1 MGIIMRILMTGGG
14 TAGHVN
20 PAIAI
25 ADTIKAKYPDAHIA
39 FAASTERSDKAR
51 ELLSRTDYK
60 EFYSIDIC
68 GMRSP
73 IFHPGNVRTALLMAK
88 SQGQAKKLIREFA
101 PDIIIGTGGYASWP
115 LLSAGARMGIP
126 TLVHESNALAGK
138 ALMQV
143 RGRVDRILVN
153 FPEAAECFGCPE
165 KTRVVGN
172 PLLHGFCAYDAHKAK
187 RAIGAE
193 GNFKHVVLAVG
204 GSRGAMMVNRY
215 VFDMIKSMA
224 KEHPEVLFV
233 TATGKDYY
241 SEYSEKY
248 RAEGLDTLPNVR
260 VSEYIYDMPVQMA
273 AADIVISRAGAMTLS
288 ELALMRKTAVLIPS
302 PNVANDHQYK
312 NAKALGDAGAAVYAR
327 ESEFANGGLQ
337 MRIEELLCDAQKR
350 VDMRTKIADFAREDA
365 NALVLAEIENLLS
378 RKETRA

>member
-1 MGIIMRILMTGGG
+1 MKILMTGGG

-20 PAIAI
+20 PASAI
-25 ADTIKAKYPDAHIA
+25 ADSIKAKYPDAQIA
-39 FAASTERSDKAR
+39 FAASTEKSDKAK

-73 IFHPGNVRTALLMAK
+73 VFHPGNLRTAALMAK
-88 SQGQAKKLIREFA
+88 SQGQAKKLIKEFA
-101 PDIIIGTGGYASWP
+101 PDLIIGTGGYASWP
-115 LLSAGARMGIP
+115 LLAAGARMGVP
-126 TLVHESNALAGK
+126 TLVHESNALPGK

-143 RGRVDRILVN
+143 RGKVDRILTN
-153 FPEAAECFGCPE
+153 FPEAAEKFGQPE

-172 PLLHGFCAYDAHKAK
+172 PLLHGFTACDSHAAR
-187 RAIGAE
+187 RALGIE
-193 GNFKHVVLAVG
+193 GRYRCMVLAVG

-215 VFDMIKSMA
+215 VFEMIGSMA
-224 KEHPEVLFV
+224 KAHPDVLFV

-241 SEYSEKY
+241 AEYKEKY
-248 RAEGLDTLPNVR
+248 AQAGLDKLPNVR

-273 AADIVISRAGAMTLS
+273 AADVVISRAGAMTVS
-288 ELALMRKTAVLIPS
+288 ELALMRKAAILIPS

-312 NAKALGDAGAAVYAR
+312 NAKALGDAGAAIYAR

-337 MRIEELLCDAQKR
+337 SR
-350 VDMRTKIADFAREDA
+350 VEAVMHDQAALTALRDNIGKLASPDA
-365 NALVLAEIENLLS
+365 NGQILEEIEKLLAG
-378 RKETRA
+378 KERRA

>member
-1 MGIIMRILMTGGG
+1 MRVLMTGGG

-25 ADTIKAKYPDAHIA
+25 ADTIQAKYPDVHIA
-39 FAASTERSDKAR
+39 FAASTERSDKAK
-51 ELLSRTDYK
+51 ELLARTDYS

-68 GMRSP
+68 GLRSP
-73 IFHPGNVRTALLMAK
+73 IFHPGNVRTAYLMVK
-88 SQGQAKKLIREFA
+88 SQGQAKKLIADFK

-143 RGRVDRILVN
+143 RGKVDRILVN
-153 FPEAAECFGCPE
+153 FPEAAQCFGCPE

-172 PLLHGFCAYDAHKAK
+172 PLLHGFAAYDERKAK
-187 RAIGAE
+187 QAIGAE
-193 GNFKHVVLAVG
+193 GNFSHVVLAVG

-215 VFDMIKSMA
+215 VFDMISVMA
-224 KEHPEVLFV
+224 KNHPDVLFV

-241 SEYSEKY
+241 AEYSEKY

-288 ELALMRKTAVLIPS
+288 ELALMRKAAILIPS

-327 ESEFANGGLQ
+327 ESEFAGGGLQ
-337 MRIEELLCDAQKR
+337 MRVEMLLGDAKR
-350 VDMRTKIADFAREDA
+350 RSDMRAKISGFARADA
-365 NALVLAEIENLLS
+365 NDLVLREVEKLLS
-378 RKETRA
+378 RKEGRA

>member
-1 MGIIMRILMTGGG
+1 MRVLMTGGG

-39 FAASTERSDKAR
+39 FAASTERSDKAK
-51 ELLSRTDYK
+51 ELLARTDYK

-73 IFHPGNVRTALLMAK
+73 IFHPGNVRTAYLMAK

-153 FPEAAECFGCPE
+153 FPEAAACFGCPE

-172 PLLHGFCAYDAHKAK
+172 PLLHGFTACDARKA
-187 RAIGAE
+187 RQAIGAE
-193 GNFKHVVLAVG
+193 PHFKHVVLAVG
-204 GSRGAMMVNRY
+204 GSRGAKMVNEY
-215 VFDMIKSMA
+215 VFDMIESMA
-224 KEHPEVLFV
+224 KNHPEVLFV
-233 TATGKDYY
+233 SATGKDYFA
-241 SEYSEKY
+241 EYNQKY
-248 RAEGLDTLPNVR
+248 RAAGLDTLPNVR

-273 AADIVISRAGAMTLS
+273 AADVVIARAGAMTLS
-288 ELALMRKTAVLIPS
+288 ELALMRKATILIPS

-327 ESEFANGGLQ
+327 ESEFAGGGLQ
-337 MRIEELLCDAQKR
+337 MRVEMLLCDAQR
-350 VDMRTKIADFAREDA
+350 RASMREKIAEFARADA
-365 NALVLAEIENLLS
+365 NELVLAEIEQLLS
-378 RKETRA
+378 SKEGRA

>member
-1 MGIIMRILMTGGG
+1 MRILMTGGG

-25 ADTIKAKYPDAHIA
+25 ADTIKAKYPDARIA
-39 FAASTERSDKAR
+39 FAASTEPSDKAK
-51 ELLSRTDYK
+51 ELLARTDYK

-68 GMRSP
+68 GMHSP
-73 IFHPGNVRTALLMAK
+73 VFHPGNVRTAYLMLK

-101 PDIIIGTGGYASWP
+101 PDMIIGTGGYASWP
-115 LLSAGARMGIP
+115 LLAAGARMGIP
-126 TLVHESNALAGK
+126 TLVHESNAIAGK
-138 ALMQV
+138 ALLQV
-143 RGRVDRILVN
+143 RGQVDRILVN
-153 FPEAAECFGCPE
+153 FPEAAECFAQPG

-172 PLLHGFCAYDAHKAK
+172 PLLHAFSACDEADAK

-193 GNFKHVVLAVG
+193 GKFAHVVLAVG
-204 GSRGAMMVNRY
+204 GSRGAMMVNKY
-215 VFDMIKSMA
+215 VFDMISSMA
-224 KEHPEVLFV
+224 KQYPEVLFV

-241 SEYSEKY
+241 KEYSEKY
-248 RAEGLDTLPNVR
+248 CAAGLDTCPNVR

-273 AADIVISRAGAMTLS
+273 AADVVISRAGAMTLS
-288 ELALMRKTAVLIPS
+288 ELALMRKCAVLIPS

-337 MRIEELLCDAQKR
+337 ARVQELLADAHKR
-350 VDMRTKIADFAREDA
+350 AEMRRTIATFARADA
-365 NALVLAEIENLLS
+365 NALVLAEVEQLLS
-378 RKETRA
+378 RKEGRA

>member
-1 MGIIMRILMTGGG
+1 MNVLMTGGG

-25 ADTIKAKYPDAHIA
+25 ADTIKKKYPEAHVA
-39 FAASTERSDKAR
+39 FAASTEPSDKAK
-51 ELLSRTDYK
+51 ELLSRTQYG

-73 IFHPGNVRTALLMAK
+73 VFHPGNVRTAYLMLK
-88 SQGQAKKLIREFA
+88 SQGQAKQLIKQFK

-115 LLSAGARMGIP
+115 LLAAGSRMGIP
-126 TLVHESNALAGK
+126 TLVHESNALPGK

-143 RGRVDRILVN
+143 RGKVDRILVN
-153 FPEAAECFGCPE
+153 FPEAAERFCLPE

-172 PLLHGFCAYDAHKAK
+172 PLLGGFTACDAKQA
-187 RAIGAE
+187 RRTIGVE
-193 GNFKHVVLAVG
+193 DNYRHRVLAVG

-215 VFDMIKSMA
+215 VFEMIGSMA
-224 KEHPEVLFV
+224 KENPDVLFV

-241 SEYSEKY
+241 AEYKEKY
-248 RAEGLDTLPNVR
+248 AKAGLDTLPNVR

-273 AADIVISRAGAMTLS
+273 AADIVISRAGAMTVS
-288 ELALMRKTAVLIPS
+288 ELALMHKAAVLIPS

-327 ESEFANGGLQ
+327 ESEFADGGLQ
-337 MRIEELLCDAQKR
+337 SRVESLLRDEKALISLR
-350 VDMRTKIADFAREDA
+350 VNIGKFASPDA
-365 NALVLAEIENLLS
+365 NGQILAEIEQLLAG
-378 RKETRA
+378 KETEA

>member
-1 MGIIMRILMTGGG
+1 MRILMTGGG

-25 ADTIKAKYPDAHIA
+25 ADTIKAKYPDAHVA
-39 FAASTERSDKAR
+39 FAASTERSDKAK
-51 ELLSRTDYK
+51 ELLARTDYK

-73 IFHPGNVRTALLMAK
+73 IFHPGNVRTAYLMAK
-88 SQGQAKKLIREFA
+88 SQGQAKKLIHEFA

-126 TLVHESNALAGK
+126 TLVHESNALPGK

-143 RGRVDRILVN
+143 RGKVDRILVN
-153 FPEAAECFGCPE
+153 FSEAAERFGCPQ

-172 PLLHGFCAYDAHKAK
+172 PLLHGFGACDARKAK
-187 RAIGAE
+187 QAIGAE
-193 GNFKHVVLAVG
+193 GNFQHVVLAVG
-204 GSRGAMMVNRY
+204 GSRGAMMVNKY
-215 VFDMIKSMA
+215 VFDMIESMA
-224 KEHPEVLFV
+224 KNHPEVLFV
-233 TATGKDYY
+233 SATGKDYFA
-241 SEYSEKY
+241 EYSEKY
-248 RAEGLDTLPNVR
+248 RAAGLDSLPNVR

-273 AADIVISRAGAMTLS
+273 AADIVIARAGAMTLS
-288 ELALMRKTAVLIPS
+288 ELALMRKAAILIPS

-327 ESEFANGGLQ
+327 ESEFAGGGLQ
-337 MRIEELLCDAQKR
+337 MRVEMLLCDAQKR
-350 VDMRTKIADFAREDA
+350 AEMRKRIADFAHADA
-365 NALVLAEIENLLS
+365 NELVLAEIEQLLS
-378 RKETRA
+378 AKGGRA

>member
-1 MGIIMRILMTGGG
+1 MRVLMTGGG

-25 ADTIKAKYPDAHIA
+25 ADTIQAKYPDAHIA
-39 FAASTERSDKAR
+39 FAASTERSDKAK
-51 ELLSRTDYK
+51 ELLARTDYS

-68 GMRSP
+68 GLRSP
-73 IFHPGNVRTALLMAK
+73 IFHPGNVRTAYLMVK
-88 SQGQAKKLIREFA
+88 SQGQAKKLIADFK

-143 RGRVDRILVN
+143 RGKVDRILVN
-153 FPEAAECFGCPE
+153 FPEAAQCFGCPE

-172 PLLHGFCAYDAHKAK
+172 PLLHGFAAYDERKAK
-187 RAIGAE
+187 QAIGAE
-193 GNFKHVVLAVG
+193 GNFSHVVLAVG

-215 VFDMIKSMA
+215 VFDMISVMA
-224 KEHPEVLFV
+224 KNHPDVLFV

-241 SEYSEKY
+241 AEYSEKY

-260 VSEYIYDMPVQMA
+260 ISEYIYDMPVQMA

-288 ELALMRKTAVLIPS
+288 ELALMRKAAILIPS

-327 ESEFANGGLQ
+327 ESEFAGGGLQ
-337 MRIEELLCDAQKR
+337 MRVEMLLGDAKR
-350 VDMRTKIADFAREDA
+350 RSDMRAKISGFARADA
-365 NALVLAEIENLLS
+365 NDLVLREVEKLLS
-378 RKETRA
+378 RKEGRA

>member
-1 MGIIMRILMTGGG
+1 MKILMTGGG

-25 ADTIKAKYPDAHIA
+25 ADTIKKKYPDAHVA
-39 FAASTERSDKAR
+39 FAASTERSDKAK
-51 ELLSRTDYK
+51 ELLSRTKYD

-73 IFHPGNVRTALLMAK
+73 VFHPGNVRTAYLMLK

-115 LLSAGARMGIP
+115 LLAAGSRMGIP
-126 TLVHESNALAGK
+126 TLVHESNALPGK

-143 RGRVDRILVN
+143 RGKVDRILVN
-153 FPEAAECFGCPE
+153 FPEAAELFGCPD

-172 PLLHGFCAYDAHKAK
+172 PLLHGFSSCDRAEAR

-193 GNFKHVVLAVG
+193 GKYRYVVLAVG

-215 VFDMIKSMA
+215 VFEMIGSMA
-224 KEHPEVLFV
+224 KAHPEVLFV

-241 SEYSEKY
+241 EEYKQKY
-248 RAEGLDTLPNVR
+248 AAAELDVLPNVR

-273 AADIVISRAGAMTLS
+273 AADVVISRAGAMTVS
-288 ELALMRKTAVLIPS
+288 ELALMHKAAVLIPS

-337 MRIEELLCDAQKR
+337 SRVEALLADEQKR
-350 VDMRTKIADFAREDA
+350 KDMQARIVSFASLDA
-365 NALVLAEIENLLS
+365 NASILAEVEALLS
-378 RKETRA
+378 GKESRA

>member
-1 MGIIMRILMTGGG
+1 MNVLMTGGG

-25 ADTIKAKYPDAHIA
+25 ADTILHKYPEAHIA
-39 FAASTERSDKAR
+39 FAASTERSDKAE
-51 ELLSRTDYK
+51 ELLSRTRYS

-73 IFHPGNVRTALLMAK
+73 VFHPGNVRTAYLMLK
-88 SQGQAKKLIREFA
+88 SQGQAKKLIKQFA

-115 LLSAGARMGIP
+115 LLAVGSRMGIP
-126 TLVHESNALAGK
+126 TLVHESNALPGK

-143 RGRVDRILVN
+143 RGKVDRILVN
-153 FPEAAECFGCPE
+153 FPEAAELFNCPE

-172 PLLHGFCAYDAHKAK
+172 PLLRAFGACDRAEARRKIDADGKF
-187 RAIGAE
+187 RYM
-193 GNFKHVVLAVG
+193 VLAFG

-215 VFDMIKSMA
+215 VFEMIGSMA
-224 KEHPEVLFV
+224 KSNPDVLFV
-233 TATGKDYY
+233 TATGKDYFE
-241 SEYSEKY
+241 EYKEKY
-248 RAEGLDTLPNVR
+248 AAAGLDKLPNVR

-273 AADIVISRAGAMTLS
+273 AADIVISRAGAMTVS
-288 ELALMRKTAVLIPS
+288 ELALMQKTAVLIPS

-337 MRIEELLCDAQKR
+337 RRIEELLADEQKR
-350 VDMRTKIADFAREDA
+350 KTMRERIVAFASADA
-365 NALVLAEIENLLS
+365 NQKILAEIEQLLS
-378 RKETRA
+378 GKERLA

>member
-1 MGIIMRILMTGGG
+1 MNVLMTGGG

-25 ADTIKAKYPDAHIA
+25 ADTIKKKYPKAHIA
-39 FAASTERSDKAR
+39 FAASTEPSDKAK
-51 ELLSRTDYK
+51 ELLSRTQYG

-73 IFHPGNVRTALLMAK
+73 VFHPGNVRTAYLMLK
-88 SQGQAKKLIREFA
+88 SQGQAKQLIKQFK

-115 LLSAGARMGIP
+115 LLAAGSRMGIP
-126 TLVHESNALAGK
+126 TLVHESNALPGK

-143 RGRVDRILVN
+143 RGKVDRILVN
-153 FPEAAECFGCPE
+153 FPEAAERFGLPD

-172 PLLHGFCAYDAHKAK
+172 PLLGGFTACDAKQA
-187 RAIGAE
+187 RRTIGVE
-193 GNFKHVVLAVG
+193 GNYRHMVLAVG

-215 VFDMIKSMA
+215 VFEMIGSMA
-224 KEHPEVLFV
+224 KENPDVLFV

-241 SEYSEKY
+241 AEYKEKY
-248 RAEGLDTLPNVR
+248 AKAGLDTLPNVR
-260 VSEYIYDMPVQMA
+260 VSEYIYDMPVQMS
-273 AADIVISRAGAMTLS
+273 AADIVISRAGAMTVS
-288 ELALMRKTAVLIPS
+288 ELALMHKAAVLIPS

-327 ESEFANGGLQ
+327 ESEFADGGLQ
-337 MRIEELLCDAQKR
+337 SRVESLLRDEKALISLR
-350 VDMRTKIADFAREDA
+350 VNIGKFASPDA
-365 NALVLAEIENLLS
+365 NGQILAEIEQLLAG
-378 RKETRA
+378 KETEA

>member
-1 MGIIMRILMTGGG
+1 MNILMTGGG

-25 ADTIKAKYPDAHIA
+25 ADSIKKKYPEAHIA
-39 FAASTERSDKAR
+39 FAASTEPSDKAR
-51 ELLSRTDYK
+51 ELLSRTQYS

-73 IFHPGNVRTALLMAK
+73 VFHPGNVRTAALMLK
-88 SQGQAKKLIREFA
+88 SQGQAKRLIKSFS

-115 LLSAGARMGIP
+115 LLAAGARMGVP
-126 TLVHESNALAGK
+126 TLVHESNALPGK

-143 RGRVDRILVN
+143 RGKVDRILVN
-153 FPEAAECFGCPE
+153 FPEAAEKFGLPE

-172 PLLHGFCAYDAHKAK
+172 PLLGGFTACDTGAAR
-187 RAIGAE
+187 RAIGVQ
-193 GNFKHVVLAVG
+193 GSFCYMVLAVG

-215 VFDMIKSMA
+215 VFEMIASMA
-224 KEHPEVLFV
+224 KARPDVLFV

-241 SEYSEKY
+241 AEYKEKY
-248 RAEGLDTLPNVR
+248 AQAGLDTLPNVR
-260 VSEYIYDMPVQMA
+260 VFEYIYDMPVQMS
-273 AADIVISRAGAMTLS
+273 AADVVISRAGAMTVS
-288 ELALMRKTAVLIPS
+288 ELALMHKAAILIPS

-337 MRIEELLCDAQKR
+337 ARVEAVLRDEKNLVSLRANIAKFASPQANEQILEEVEKLL
-350 VDMRTKIADFAREDA
+350 VG
-365 NALVLAEIENLLS
+365 
-378 RKETRA
+378 KESPA

>member
-1 MGIIMRILMTGGG
+1 MKILMTGGG

-25 ADTIKAKYPDAHIA
+25 ADTIQRKYPEAHIA
-39 FAASTERSDKAR
+39 FAASTERSDKAK
-51 ELLSRTDYK
+51 ELLSRTQYK

-68 GMRSP
+68 GLHSP
-73 IFHPGNVRTALLMAK
+73 VFHPGNVRTAFLMVK
-88 SQGQAKKLIREFA
+88 SQGQAKKLIREFC

-115 LLSAGARMGIP
+115 LLAAGSRMGIP
-126 TLVHESNALAGK
+126 TLVHESNALPGK

-143 RGRVDRILVN
+143 RDKVDRILVN
-153 FPEAAECFGCPE
+153 FPEAAAQFGHPE
-165 KTRVVGN
+165 KTCVVGN
-172 PLLHGFCAYDAHKAK
+172 PLLHGFVACDRAQAR

-193 GNFKHVVLAVG
+193 GKYRHVVLAVG

-215 VFDMIKSMA
+215 VFEMIGSMA

-241 SEYSEKY
+241 AEYQEKY
-248 RAEGLDTLPNVR
+248 TKAGLDALPNVR
-260 VSEYIYDMPVQMA
+260 VFEYIYDMPVQMA
-273 AADIVISRAGAMTLS
+273 AADVVISRAGAMTVS
-288 ELALMRKTAVLIPS
+288 ELALMHKAAVLIPS

-327 ESEFANGGLQ
+327 ESEFADGGLQ
-337 MRIEELLCDAQKR
+337 SRVRALLEDEQKR
-350 VDMRTKIADFAREDA
+350 KDMQERIAAFALADA
-365 NALVLAEIENLLS
+365 NQKILAEVEQLLS
-378 RKETRA
+378 KKELHV

>member
-1 MGIIMRILMTGGG
+1 MNVLMTGGG

-25 ADTIKAKYPDAHIA
+25 ADTIKKKYPEAHVA
-39 FAASTERSDKAR
+39 FAASTEPSDKAK
-51 ELLSRTDYK
+51 ELLSRTQYG

-73 IFHPGNVRTALLMAK
+73 VFHPGNVRTAYLMLK
-88 SQGQAKKLIREFA
+88 SQGQAKQLIKQFK

-115 LLSAGARMGIP
+115 LLAAGSRMGIP
-126 TLVHESNALAGK
+126 TLVHESNALPGK

-143 RGRVDRILVN
+143 RGKVDRILVN
-153 FPEAAECFGCPE
+153 FPEAAERFGLPD

-172 PLLHGFCAYDAHKAK
+172 PLLGGFTACDAKQA
-187 RAIGAE
+187 RRTIGVE
-193 GNFKHVVLAVG
+193 GNYRHMVLAVG

-215 VFDMIKSMA
+215 VFEMIGSMA
-224 KEHPEVLFV
+224 KENPDVLFV

-241 SEYSEKY
+241 AEYKEKY
-248 RAEGLDTLPNVR
+248 AKAGLDSLPNVR

-273 AADIVISRAGAMTLS
+273 AADIVISRAGAMTVS
-288 ELALMRKTAVLIPS
+288 ELALMHKAAILIPS

-327 ESEFANGGLQ
+327 ESEFADGGLQ
-337 MRIEELLCDAQKR
+337 SRVESLLRDEKALISLR
-350 VDMRTKIADFAREDA
+350 VNIGKFASPDA
-365 NALVLAEIENLLS
+365 NGQILAEIEQLLAG
-378 RKETRA
+378 KETEA

>member
-1 MGIIMRILMTGGG
+1 MRVLMTGGG

-25 ADTIKAKYPDAHIA
+25 ADTIKAKYPDAHVA

-51 ELLSRTDYK
+51 ELLARTDYQ

-68 GMRSP
+68 GLRSP
-73 IFHPGNVRTALLMAK
+73 VFHLGNVRTAFLMAK
-88 SQGQAKKLIREFA
+88 SQGQAKKLIRA
-101 PDIIIGTGGYASWP
+101 YKPDIIIGTGGYASWP

-143 RGRVDRILVN
+143 RGRVDSILVN
-153 FPEAAECFGCPE
+153 FPEAAECFGCPD

-172 PLLHGFCAYDAHKAK
+172 PLLHGFTGCDERQAK

-193 GNFKHVVLAVG
+193 GSFKHVVLAVG

-215 VFDMIKSMA
+215 VYEMIGAMA
-224 KEHPEVLFV
+224 KEHPEVLFI

-241 SEYSEKY
+241 EEYKEKY
-248 RAEGLDTLPNVR
+248 AQSGLSVLPNVR
-260 VSEYIYDMPVQMA
+260 VSEYIYDMPLQMA
-273 AADIVISRAGAMTLS
+273 AADVVISRAGAMTLS
-288 ELALMRKTAVLIPS
+288 ELALMRKCAVLIPS

-327 ESEFANGGLQ
+327 ESEFAQGGLQ
-337 MRIEELLCDAQKR
+337 ARVQELLGDAQKR
-350 VDMRTKIADFAREDA
+350 ADMRARIAGFAKADA
-365 NALVLAEIENLLS
+365 NALVLEEIERLLS
-378 RKETRA
+378 RKEGKA

>member
-1 MGIIMRILMTGGG
+1 MNVLMTGGG

-25 ADTIKAKYPDAHIA
+25 ADTIKKKYPEAHIA
-39 FAASTERSDKAR
+39 FAASTEPSDKAK
-51 ELLSRTDYK
+51 ELLSRTQYG

-73 IFHPGNVRTALLMAK
+73 VFHLGNVRTAYLMLK
-88 SQGQAKKLIREFA
+88 SQGQAKQLIKQFK

-115 LLSAGARMGIP
+115 LLAAGSRMGIP
-126 TLVHESNALAGK
+126 TLVHESNALPGK

-143 RGRVDRILVN
+143 RGKVDRILVN
-153 FPEAAECFGCPE
+153 FPEAAELFGLPD

-172 PLLHGFCAYDAHKAK
+172 PLLGGFTACDVKQA
-187 RAIGAE
+187 RRTIGVE
-193 GNFKHVVLAVG
+193 GNYRHMVLAVG

-215 VFDMIKSMA
+215 VFEMIGSMA
-224 KEHPEVLFV
+224 KENPDVLFV

-241 SEYSEKY
+241 AEYKEKY
-248 RAEGLDTLPNVR
+248 AKAELDTLPNVR
-260 VSEYIYDMPVQMA
+260 VSEYIYDMPVQMS
-273 AADIVISRAGAMTLS
+273 AADIVISRAGAMTVS
-288 ELALMRKTAVLIPS
+288 ELALMHKAAILIPS

-327 ESEFANGGLQ
+327 ESEFADGGLQ
-337 MRIEELLCDAQKR
+337 SRVESLLRDEKALISLR
-350 VDMRTKIADFAREDA
+350 VNIGKFASPDA
-365 NALVLAEIENLLS
+365 NGQILAEIEQLLAG
-378 RKETRA
+378 KETDA

>member
-1 MGIIMRILMTGGG
+1 MRVLMTGGG

-39 FAASTERSDKAR
+39 FAASTEKSDKAK
-51 ELLSRTDYK
+51 ELLARTDYS

-73 IFHPGNVRTALLMAK
+73 IFHPGNVRTAYLMVK
-88 SQGQAKKLIREFA
+88 SQGQAQKLIQEFA

-153 FPEAAECFGCPE
+153 FPEAAECFACPA

-172 PLLHGFCAYDAHKAK
+172 PLLHGFRAYDERKAK
-187 RAIGAE
+187 KAIGAE

-215 VFDMIKSMA
+215 VFEMISGMA
-224 KEHPEVLFV
+224 KNHPDVLFV
-233 TATGKDYY
+233 TATGRDYY
-241 SEYSEKY
+241 AEYSEKY
-248 RAEGLDTLPNVR
+248 HALGLDALPNVH

-273 AADIVISRAGAMTLS
+273 AADLVISRAGAMTLS
-288 ELALMRKTAVLIPS
+288 ELALMRKAAVLIPS

-327 ESEFANGGLQ
+327 ESEFAGGGLQ
-337 MRIEELLCDAQKR
+337 LRVEMLLGDAKKR
-350 VDMRTKIADFAREDA
+350 ADMRAKIAGFARADA
-365 NALVLAEIENLLS
+365 NDLVLAEVEKLLS
-378 RKETRA
+378 SKGRKV

>member
-1 MGIIMRILMTGGG
+1 MNILMTGGG

-25 ADTIKAKYPDAHIA
+25 ADTIQKKYPDARIA
-39 FAASTERSDKAR
+39 FAASTEPSDKAR
-51 ELLSRTDYK
+51 ELLSRTQYG

-73 IFHPGNVRTALLMAK
+73 AFHPGNVRTAYLMVK
-88 SQGQAKKLIREFA
+88 SQGQAKKLIRDFK

-115 LLSAGARMGIP
+115 LLATGAGMGVP
-126 TLVHESNALAGK
+126 TLVHESNALPGK

-143 RGRVDRILVN
+143 RGKVDRILVN
-153 FPEAAECFGCPE
+153 FPEAAERFGLPD

-172 PLLHGFCAYDAHKAK
+172 PLLGGFTTCDAKEAR
-187 RAIGAE
+187 RAIGVD
-193 GNFKHVVLAVG
+193 GSYRYMVLAVG

-215 VFDMIKSMA
+215 VFEMIESMA
-224 KEHPEVLFV
+224 KARPDVLFV

-241 SEYSEKY
+241 AEYKEKY
-248 RAEGLDTLPNVR
+248 AKAGLDTLPNVR

-273 AADIVISRAGAMTLS
+273 AADIVISRAGAMTVS
-288 ELALMRKTAVLIPS
+288 ELALMHKAAVLIPS

-327 ESEFANGGLQ
+327 ESEFASGGLQ
-337 MRIEELLCDAQKR
+337 SRVESLLRDEKALISLR
-350 VDMRTKIADFAREDA
+350 VNIGKFASPDA
-365 NALVLAEIENLLS
+365 NGQILAEIEQLLAG
-378 RKETRA
+378 KETGA

>member
-1 MGIIMRILMTGGG
+1 MNVLMTGGG

-25 ADTIKAKYPDAHIA
+25 ADTIKKKYPEAHVA
-39 FAASTERSDKAR
+39 FAASTEPSDKAK
-51 ELLSRTDYK
+51 ELLSRTQYG

-73 IFHPGNVRTALLMAK
+73 VFHPGNVRTVYLMLK
-88 SQGQAKKLIREFA
+88 SQGQAKQLIKQFK

-115 LLSAGARMGIP
+115 LLAAGSRMGIP
-126 TLVHESNALAGK
+126 TLVHESNALPGK

-143 RGRVDRILVN
+143 RGKVDRILVN
-153 FPEAAECFGCPE
+153 FPEAAERFGLPD

-172 PLLHGFCAYDAHKAK
+172 PLLGGFTACDAKQAR
-187 RAIGAE
+187 RAIGME
-193 GNFKHVVLAVG
+193 GNYRHMVLAVG

-215 VFDMIKSMA
+215 VFEMIGSMA
-224 KEHPEVLFV
+224 KENPDVLFV

-241 SEYSEKY
+241 AEYKEKY
-248 RAEGLDTLPNVR
+248 AKAGLDTLPNVR
-260 VSEYIYDMPVQMA
+260 VSEYIYDMPVQMS
-273 AADIVISRAGAMTLS
+273 AADIVISRAGAMTVS
-288 ELALMRKTAVLIPS
+288 ELALMHKAAILIPS

-327 ESEFANGGLQ
+327 ESEFADGGLQ
-337 MRIEELLCDAQKR
+337 SRVESLLRDEKALISLR
-350 VDMRTKIADFAREDA
+350 VNIGKFASPDA
-365 NALVLAEIENLLS
+365 NGQILAEIEQLLAG
-378 RKETRA
+378 KETEA

>member
-1 MGIIMRILMTGGG
+1 MKILMTGGG

-25 ADTIKAKYPDAHIA
+25 ADTIKAKYPDVHIA
-39 FAASTERSDKAR
+39 FAASTEKSDKAR
-51 ELLSRTDYK
+51 ELLARTEYK

-68 GMRSP
+68 GLRSP
-73 IFHPGNVRTALLMAK
+73 AFHPGNLRTAYLMIK

-101 PDIIIGTGGYASWP
+101 PDLIIGTGGYASWP
-115 LLSAGARMGIP
+115 LLAAGARMGIP
-126 TLVHESNALAGK
+126 TLVHESNAIAGK

-153 FPEAAECFGCPE
+153 FPEAAECFGCPD

-172 PLLHGFCAYDAHKAK
+172 PLLHGFTAYDERKAK
-187 RAIGAE
+187 QAIGAD
-193 GNFKHVVLAVG
+193 GFSHVVLAVG

-215 VFDMIKSMA
+215 VFDMISSMA
-224 KEHPEVLFV
+224 KNHPDVLFV

-241 SEYSEKY
+241 KEYSEKY
-248 RAEGLDTLPNVR
+248 SAAGLDTLPNVR

-288 ELALMRKTAVLIPS
+288 ELALMRKAAILIPS
-302 PNVANDHQYK
+302 PNVANDHQYT

-327 ESEFANGGLQ
+327 ESDFAGGGLQ
-337 MRIEELLCDAQKR
+337 MRVEMLLGDTKKR
-350 VDMRTKIADFAREDA
+350 SDMRAKIAGFARADA
-365 NALVLAEIENLLS
+365 NALVLKEVEKLLA
-378 RKETRA
+378 RKEGRA

>member
-1 MGIIMRILMTGGG
+1 MNVLITGGG

-39 FAASTERSDKAR
+39 FAASTEPSDKAR
-51 ELLSRTDYK
+51 ELLSRTDYS

-73 IFHPGNVRTALLMAK
+73 VFHPGNLRTAYLMAK
-88 SQGQAKKLIREFA
+88 SQGQAKKLIGAFA
-101 PDIIIGTGGYASWP
+101 PDLIVGTGGYACWP
-115 LLSAGARMGIP
+115 LLAAGARMGIP

-143 RGRVDRILVN
+143 RHRVDRILVN

-172 PLLHGFCAYDAHKAK
+172 PLLHGFTACDEHKAK
-187 RAIGAE
+187 QAIGAQ
-193 GNFKHVVLAVG
+193 GKYRCVVLAVG

-215 VFDMIKSMA
+215 VFEMISGMA
-224 KEHPEVLFV
+224 AQHPDVLFI
-233 TATGKDYY
+233 TATGKDYFK
-241 SEYSEKY
+241 EYSEKY
-248 RAEGLDTLPNVR
+248 RAAGLDTLPNVR

-288 ELALMRKTAVLIPS
+288 ELALMRKAAVLIPS

-337 MRIEELLCDAQKR
+337 SRVQELIGDAQKR
-350 VDMRTKIADFAREDA
+350 RLMQEKITKFASSDA
-365 NALVLAEIENLLS
+365 NKKVLEEIEQLLAGREGS
-378 RKETRA
+378 V

>member
-1 MGIIMRILMTGGG
+1 MRVLMTGGG

-39 FAASTERSDKAR
+39 FAASTEKSDKAK
-51 ELLSRTDYK
+51 ELLSRTAYQ

-73 IFHPGNVRTALLMAK
+73 VFHPGNVRTVYLMAK
-88 SQGQAKKLIREFA
+88 SQGQAKKLIRDFQ

-143 RGRVDRILVN
+143 RSRVDRILVN
-153 FPEAAECFGCPE
+153 FPEAVECFGQPE

-172 PLLHGFCAYDAHKAK
+172 PLLHGFASYDERKA
-187 RAIGAE
+187 RQAIGAE
-193 GNFKHVVLAVG
+193 PHFKHVVLAVG

-215 VFDMIKSMA
+215 VFDMLQSMA

-241 SEYSEKY
+241 AEYSEKY
-248 RAEGLDTLPNVR
+248 RAAGLDTLPNVR

-273 AADIVISRAGAMTLS
+273 AADVVIARAGAMTLS
-288 ELALMRKTAVLIPS
+288 ELALMRKAAILIPS

-327 ESEFANGGLQ
+327 ESEFADGGLQ
-337 MRIEELLCDAQKR
+337 ARVQDLLNDAQKR
-350 VDMRTKIADFAREDA
+350 ADMRAKIAGFARADA
-365 NALVLAEIENLLS
+365 NAMVLEEVERLLS
-378 RKETRA
+378 RKEGRA

>member
-1 MGIIMRILMTGGG
+1 MNVLITGGG

-25 ADTIKAKYPDAHIA
+25 ADTIKAKYPDARIA
-39 FAASTERSDKAR
+39 FAASTEPSDKAK
-51 ELLSRTDYK
+51 ELLARTDYK

-73 IFHPGNVRTALLMAK
+73 MFHPGNVRTALLMAK
-88 SQGQAKKLIREFA
+88 SQGQAKKLIRAFE

-115 LLSAGARMGIP
+115 LLAAGSRMGIP
-126 TLVHESNALAGK
+126 TLVHESNALPGK

-143 RGRVDRILVN
+143 RGSVDRILVN
-153 FPEAAECFGCPE
+153 FPEAAEKFGQPE

-172 PLLHGFCAYDAHKAK
+172 PLLGGFAARDEHAAK
-187 RAIGAE
+187 RAVDPE
-193 GNFKHVVLAVG
+193 GKYRAIVLAVG

-215 VFDMIKSMA
+215 VFEMINGMA
-224 KEHPEVLFV
+224 RKYPDVLFV

-241 SEYSEKY
+241 AEYKETY
-248 RAEGLDTLPNVR
+248 HGAGLDVLPNVR

-273 AADIVISRAGAMTLS
+273 AADVVISRAGAMTLS
-288 ELALMRKTAVLIPS
+288 ELALMRKCAVLIPS

-312 NAKALGDAGAAVYAR
+312 NAKALGDAGAAIYAR

-337 MRIEELLCDAQKR
+337 MRVQELLADAQKR
-350 VDMRTKIADFAREDA
+350 ADLKYSIEGFARKDS
-365 NALVLAEIENLLS
+365 NALVLEEVECLLS
-378 RKETRA
+378 RKEAKA

>member
-1 MGIIMRILMTGGG
+1 MRVLMTGGG

-39 FAASTERSDKAR
+39 FAASTEKSDKAR
-51 ELLSRTDYK
+51 ELLARTDYS

-73 IFHPGNVRTALLMAK
+73 IFHPGNVRTAYLMAK
-88 SQGQAKKLIREFA
+88 SQGQAKRLIRDFK
-101 PDIIIGTGGYASWP
+101 PDIIIGTGGFASWP

-143 RGRVDRILVN
+143 RGKVNRILVN
-153 FPEAAECFGCPE
+153 FPEAAQCFGCPE

-172 PLLHGFCAYDAHKAK
+172 PLLHGFTAYDERKAK
-187 RAIGAE
+187 QAIGAE
-193 GNFKHVVLAVG
+193 GNFSHVVLAVG

-215 VFDMIKSMA
+215 VFDMISGMA
-224 KEHPEVLFV
+224 KNHPDVLFV

-241 SEYSEKY
+241 AEYSEKY
-248 RAEGLDTLPNVR
+248 RAAGLDTLPNVR

-288 ELALMRKTAVLIPS
+288 ELALMHKAAILIPS

-327 ESEFANGGLQ
+327 ESEFAGGGLQ
-337 MRIEELLCDAQKR
+337 MRVEMLLGDAKKR
-350 VDMRTKIADFAREDA
+350 ANMRTKIAAFARTDA
-365 NALVLAEIENLLS
+365 NDAVLKEIEKLLS
-378 RKETRA
+378 HKEGRA

>member
-1 MGIIMRILMTGGG
+1 MNILMTGGG

-39 FAASTERSDKAR
+39 FAASTEPSDKAK
-51 ELLSRTDYK
+51 ELLSRTDYQ

-73 IFHPGNVRTALLMAK
+73 AFHPGNLRTAFLMVK
-88 SQGQAKKLIREFA
+88 SQGQAKKLIKEFS
-101 PDIIIGTGGYASWP
+101 PDLIIGTGGYASWP
-115 LLSAGARMGIP
+115 LLSVGADMGVP
-126 TLVHESNALAGK
+126 TLVHESNALPGK

-143 RGRVDRILVN
+143 RGKVDRILVN
-153 FPEAAECFGCPE
+153 FPEAAELFGQPD

-172 PLLHGFCAYDAHKAK
+172 PLLHGFTACDEQKAK
-187 RAIGAE
+187 QAIGAQ
-193 GNFKHVVLAVG
+193 GKFRHVVLAVG

-215 VFDMIKSMA
+215 VFDMIGSMA
-224 KEHPEVLFV
+224 KAHPDVLFV
-233 TATGKDYY
+233 TATGKNYY
-241 SEYSEKY
+241 AEYKEKY
-248 RAEGLDTLPNVR
+248 AREGLEQLPNVR

-273 AADIVISRAGAMTLS
+273 AADVVISRAGAMTVS
-288 ELALMRKTAVLIPS
+288 ELALMRKAAILIPS

-337 MRIEELLCDAQKR
+337 MRVELLLGDAQKR
-350 VDMRTKIADFAREDA
+350 ADMRAKIAGFARVDA
-365 NALVLAEIENLLS
+365 NDAVLEEVEQLLAA
-378 RKETRA
+378 KEVGA

>member
-1 MGIIMRILMTGGG
+1 MKILMTGGG

-39 FAASTERSDKAR
+39 FAASTEKSDKAR

-73 IFHPGNVRTALLMAK
+73 IFHPGNLRTAFLMAK

-143 RGRVDRILVN
+143 RERVDRILVN

-204 GSRGAMMVNRY
+204 GSRGAMMVNHY
-215 VFDMIKSMA
+215 VFDMIKGMA
-224 KEHPEVLFV
+224 KAHPEVLFV

-241 SEYSEKY
+241 AEYSEKY
-248 RAEGLDTLPNVR
+248 RVEGLDTLPNVR

-288 ELALMRKTAVLIPS
+288 ELALMRKAAVLIPS

-327 ESEFANGGLQ
+327 ESEFAGGGLQ
-337 MRIEELLCDAQKR
+337 ARVEQLLQDVQKR
-350 VDMRTKIADFAREDA
+350 TDMRTKIADFAREDA
-365 NALVLAEIENLLS
+365 NALVLAEVEQLLA
-378 RKETRA
+378 RKERHA